1 MLGVNFVPRAF
12 SWLEGAL
19 VVSADCHWYGSC
31 PSNCSHR
38 SPSWCCGYWQRLSEG
53 INCNILKHVKIAL
66 TLLQATSS
74 SLCSPCPYGSP
85 LGSSKVHV
93 SCQGSPS
100 RTVVPLKFPLITY
113 PFSSTDKSFSPPRA
127 ILVAKNHVLEVY
139 SLYPL
144 GMCVR
149 RHLSSSPD
157 FSTPSTLT
165 LYVYGHGS
173 RTHLPRTFACSHRIS
188 GLESWSTPLR
198 CILLFLW
205 QFWASSPFFKSSSG
219 DIFLLTSGMRL
230 SFKFV
235 TCLNGR
241 MLSSL

>member
-173 RTHLPRTFACSHRIS
+173 RTHYRERSRVPIGSQDSRVGRPLYGVSCFSCGSSGHPRLFSNPLLETFSFSLLAC
-188 GLESWSTPLR
+188 GCP
-198 CILLFLW
+198 
-205 QFWASSPFFKSSSG
+205 SSS
-219 DIFLLTSGMRL
+219 
-230 SFKFV
+230 
-235 TCLNGR
+235 
-241 MLSSL
+241 